1 MYFFHSNLDF
11 RILPFTISIYTK
23 IARTRQSNRSASP
36 HYATANV
43 LQSRRTSRTDT
54 FYFCRTPALPATV
67 RQQHIR
73 ARIRRLLPHGP
84 ENIFRDFSE
93 AVRHR
98 RAYKSVSSKD
108 PRARAIPE
116 RSADR
121 PRLRAS
127 ASQTSG
133 AACALLRERRFSLR
147 TRKIASINLFAKE
160 DRRGN

>member
-36 HYATANV
+36 HYATANA

-54 FYFCRTPALPATV
+54 FYFTERLHS
-67 RQQHIR
+67 RRQHIS

-93 AVRHR
+93 AARHR

-108 PRARAIPE
+108 PRDRAIPE
-116 RSADR
+116 RNADR
-121 PRLRAS
+121 PLLQAS
-127 ASQTSG
+127 ASQTNG
-133 AACALLRERRFSLR
+133 AAYALSREHRFSLR
-147 TRKIASINLFAKE
+147 IRKIVSINLFAKE